1 MLNQLLGGHY
11 LVLQTLGKGGF
22 AKTYIA
28 KDLHRPGHPKCA
40 VKYLRPAS
48 NDPTFLLIARRLFN
62 KEAEILEKLGRNDQ
76 IPRLLAYF
84 EENRQFYLVQEF
96 IEGHTLGTELPRGHC
111 WTENKVIQM
120 LEDVLQ
126 ILEFVHSY
134 GVIHRDIKPNNLIRR
149 QKDGRLVLI
158 DFGAV
163 KQVRNPSITS
173 HEPLSRKTI
182 SIGTQGYIPTEQEQG
197 EPRLNSD
204 IYALGTIGIQ
214 ALTGIHPLQ
223 LQKDTDDEII
233 WQNQA
238 EVSDKLAAILSKM
251 VRYDFKKRHQ
261 SATEI
266 LEELKSLAHYYT
278 PIQSTPDT
286 KQVTPEV
293 AFKPNLPKTK
303 ESLDVKHQDTEAVSH
318 PKLPETEIVLNL
330 KQPTPELDSEKK
342 EESSIVSPADSLAP
356 SKDLELSQANIFVHL
371 NKYRLSI
378 GAGIAFVLVGI
389 FAGYNYMTQMQ
400 SYFQA
405 QGALKQIETLK
416 TAEKYRECT
425 QQAETFFTNYSDLH
439 AEAENLLNK
448 CQQSQAEQQQ
458 KLAEARRLAEQQQQK
473 LAEARRLAEQQPQVE
488 LKSDRGIDY
497 TQLRNHLKAENWK
510 EADQETYNVMLE
522 ATKEDNLTKE
532 SIKNFPCID
541 LKTINSLW
549 QLHSNDRFGFSIQN
563 KQYQNLTKSINSL
576 GDKLGWR
583 QGYWISYSYL
593 WEKFHPNVPLGHLPA
608 RVFKDDSDRWALQR
622 RIVSILDRIHDCRI

>member
-48 NDPTFLLIARRLFN
+48 NDTTFLSIARRLFN
-62 KEAEILEKLGRNDQ
+62 KEAEILESLGQYDQ

-84 EENRQFYLVQEF
+84 EEDRKFYLVQEF
-96 IEGHTLGTELPRGHC
+96 IEGHTLGTELPRGQC

-126 ILEFVHSY
+126 ILQFVHSY

-149 QKDGRLVLI
+149 HKDGRLVLI

-173 HEPLSRKTI
+173 HEPLSQKTI

-204 IYALGTIGIQ
+204 IYALGAIGIQ

-233 WQNQA
+233 WQDRA
-238 EVSDKLAAILSKM
+238 EVSDELAAILSKM
-251 VRYDFKKRHQ
+251 VRYDFKKRYQ

-266 LEELKSLAHYYT
+266 LEALEPLAHYYT

-303 ESLDVKHQDTEAVSH
+303 ESLDVKHQDTE
-318 PKLPETEIVLNL
+318 
-330 KQPTPELDSEKK
+330 
-342 EESSIVSPADSLAP
+342 
-356 SKDLELSQANIFVHL
+356 KDLELSQANIFVHL

-405 QGALKQIETLK
+405 QGALKQIEMLNID
-416 TAEKYRECT
+416 EEYQECI
-425 QQAETFFTNYSDLH
+425 QQAQTFLKDYSDLH
-439 AEAENLLNK
+439 AEAKTLLNQ
-448 CQQSQAEQQQ
+448 CQQGQAETQ
-458 KLAEARRLAEQQQQK
+458 LAEDRRREAQSKSENAIAEND
-473 LAEARRLAEQQPQVE
+473 RQVE
-488 LKSDRGIDY
+488 LKSDKGIDY
-497 TQLRNHLKAENWK
+497 TQLRNYLEAKKWK
-510 EADQETYNVMLE
+510 EADLETYNVMLE
-522 ATKEDNLTKE
+522 ATEGGNLNKD
-532 SIKNFPCID
+532 SIRNFPCND
-541 LKTINSLW
+541 LKSINSLW
-549 QLHSNDRFGFSIQN
+549 QRYSNDRFGFSIQN
-563 KQYQNLTKSINSL
+563 QEYQNLGKSIESL
-576 GDKLGWR
+576 GYKLGWR
-583 QGYWISYSYL
+583 PEQWMTYDYL
-593 WEKFHPNVPLGHLPA
+593 WEKFHANVPPGHLPA
-608 RVFKDDSDRWALQR
+608 RIFRQEVGAGRWYF
-622 RIVSILDRIHDCRI
+622 